1 MSVRI
6 RWVVV
11 GLPRRPRKQGEFIL
25 DRTYRRLR
33 RWPWLAV
40 AVLVTTLA
48 QPAAA
53 GMVDYQL
60 GAGVFIGFT
69 DNALGVPNG
78 TPGSGSDGL
87 ILGRL
92 DAGLVLT
99 RQFSEHR
106 LAYAF
111 TASGYLRQSGGD
123 VLSNSLG
130 WEAVFQPLTSLRIT
144 TSVAGA
150 QGRLTSLDLAS
161 ASAAGG
167 TSSGTTGPRP
177 AAPLLYASADA
188 RQGLSADLSPRWRL
202 LQSLVAHGFW
212 PLEANT
218 QRPVS
223 YSGELG
229 LGLERNYARDGISL
243 NARGLAM
250 QSNQV
255 SLAGA
260 TVQPQFRGYVVES
273 DLGWRHTLTPVWSDY
288 LSGGGFIIEAP
299 AGSQARFQPAGLA
312 ELSARGETAELGLRV
327 ERTAM
332 PNVFVGDIFLSTR
345 VVARASAGLGQT
357 QKLKLYGSGSFDR
370 ASAIGSAGDDR
381 GGASV
386 WRAQVGM
393 IYGVPGPVLVSLEY
407 AFTDQQAIA
416 PASGQTAFFSFRRNL
431 VMLGI
436 EVRYTSLPPLQGG
449 AAQAIRGAG
458 DPAEDPRQ

>member
-11 GLPRRPRKQGEFIL
+11 GLPRRPRKQRELIL
-25 DRTYRRLR
+25 DRTHRRLR

-40 AVLVTTLA
+40 TVLVTTIA
-48 QPAAA
+48 RPAAA
-53 GMVDYQL
+53 GTVDYQL
-60 GAGVFIGFT
+60 GAGAFLGFT

-111 TASGYLRQSGGD
+111 TASRYLRQSGGD

-150 QGRLTSLDLAS
+150 QGRLTSLDVAS
-161 ASAAGG
+161 ASATGG

-202 LQSLVAHGFW
+202 LQSLTAHGFW
-212 PLEANT
+212 PLEAST
-218 QRPVS
+218 QLPVS

-229 LGLERNYARDGISL
+229 LGLERNYDRDGISL
-243 NARGLAM
+243 NARGVAM
-250 QSNQV
+250 QSSQV
-255 SLAGA
+255 SLAGT
-260 TVQPQFRGYVVES
+260 TVQPQFRGYVVEG

-288 LSGGGFIIEAP
+288 LSGGGLVIEAP

-312 ELSARGETAELGLRV
+312 ELLARGETADLGLRV
-327 ERTAM
+327 ERTAT
-332 PNVFVGDIFLSTR
+332 PNVLVGDIFLSTR
-345 VVARASAGLGQT
+345 VVAHASAGLGQT

-370 ASAIGSAGDDR
+370 ASVIGSSGDDR

-393 IYGVPGPVLVSLEY
+393 TYGAPGPVLVSLEY
-407 AFTDQQAIA
+407 AFTDQQAIV

-436 EVRYTSLPPLQGG
+436 EVKYASLRPLQGG

-458 DPAEDPRQ
+458 NPAEDPRK